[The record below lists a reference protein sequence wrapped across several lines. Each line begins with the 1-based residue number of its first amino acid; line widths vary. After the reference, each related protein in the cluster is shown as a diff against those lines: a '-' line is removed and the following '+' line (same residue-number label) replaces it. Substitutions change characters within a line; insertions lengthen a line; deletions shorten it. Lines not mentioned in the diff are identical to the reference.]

1 MDPSQRLRPHHPGP
15 ASTLGIGFD
24 FDHTLGIDNKLERV
38 AFLRLLE
45 QLLAAGGK
53 PIGTL
58 DEEITHI
65 DDLLAQQRSGAFAI
79 DEAVERFCGAR
90 LPHTDVHPYIQAYKN
105 FALESVDYFVVP
117 LPGVQALLQNLRR
130 SGVRMAILTNGWSP
144 LQERKAARVG
154 FEGPVVVSER
164 VGVQK
169 PQKEAFAALV
179 AALEVPVS
187 QAWFVG
193 DTPATDVAGSIAA
206 GLRGIWLDAESV
218 TYPSGLAKPN
228 VVIHSLEELVDL
240 LPGATT
246 PA

>member
-1 MDPSQRLRPHHPGP
+1 MPVQL
-15 ASTLGIGFD
+15 AIGFD

-45 QLLAAGGK
+45 QLIFAGGK
-53 PIGTL
+53 AIGTL
-58 DEEITHI
+58 DEETAHI
-65 DDLLAQQRSGAFAI
+65 DDLLAQQRSGAFPI
-79 DEAVERFCGAR
+79 DEAVERFCKPR
-90 LPHTDVHPYIQAYKN
+90 LPHTDVHPYIQAYKK

-117 LPGVQALLQNLRR
+117 LPGVRALLQELRR
-130 SGVRMAILTNGWSP
+130 SGVRTAILTNGWSP

-169 PQKEAFAALV
+169 PEKTAFAALV
-179 AALEVPVS
+179 AALGVPLS
-187 QAWFVG
+187 DAWYVG
-193 DTPATDVAGSIAA
+193 DNPATDVAGSIAA
-206 GLRGIWLDAESV
+206 GLRGIWLDAELV
-218 TYPSGLAKPN
+218 TYPSDLPKPN
-228 VVIHSLEELVDL
+228 VVIHSLNELVDL